1 MSKYFKNINSLEQL
15 KNNYKELLKAN
26 HPDNGGDLETM
37 QDINCE
43 YDALFAIW
51 KRKEASTLTEEQ
63 QKETGASTRAHFYSA
78 YGWAGSRYNSNL
90 TLKEISKIVKNYTK
104 EQYPTCK
111 FSVRTKYASM
121 CQELIVSIKEFPA
134 KMYKTGDDLRKEKID
149 YNDSEISLVLRRM
162 SANDIFTL
170 TCWNDDEFIAAYE
183 KALDLR
189 PDFYG
194 IPTEYF
200 KSVIE
205 DVDAFVNSYNY
216 DDSDSMTDYFDVN
229 FYYFGCGCGDCKV
242 VEKTA
247 RIKNQSAEVT
257 EGQPAEET
265 EISYTIEKSEH
276 TKTGETIYIVK
287 PEQHLDRETFNSERE
302 RMKEHGGYY
311 SKFTHSFVFKEYPT
325 FLESAPVEQLE
336 DSKNSEG
343 TAEGAQDKT
352 EALEISETTPVAE
365 PEEPAEETAEPEQD
379 QGEPQENI
387 LDSYFRKYGSPTEF
401 AEHTLH
407 LYSHRASGLHT
418 EADIL
423 REMKRADDFIKD
435 MQHYIECLKA
445 HQAEL
450 VQQYNFIATSPTK
463 NKIRLERRKNSW
475 TNKVNYHI
483 IYFTVNLNDYS
494 ETESGRESFEGKD
507 RKKALDR
514 FAELEAAHPDYILEK
529 DIEKARWER

>member
-170 TCWNDDEFIAAYE
+170 TCWNDDEFITAYE

-229 FYYFGCGCGDCKV
+229 FYYFGCGCSDCKV

-265 EISYTIEKSEH
+265 
-276 TKTGETIYIVK
+276 
-287 PEQHLDRETFNSERE
+287 
-302 RMKEHGGYY
+302 
-311 SKFTHSFVFKEYPT
+311 
-325 FLESAPVEQLE
+325 
-336 DSKNSEG
+336 
-343 TAEGAQDKT
+343 
-352 EALEISETTPVAE
+352 
-365 PEEPAEETAEPEQD
+365 AEPEQNQD
-379 QGEPQENI
+379 EPQENI
-387 LDSYFRKYGSPTEF
+387 LDSYFRKYGSPSEF